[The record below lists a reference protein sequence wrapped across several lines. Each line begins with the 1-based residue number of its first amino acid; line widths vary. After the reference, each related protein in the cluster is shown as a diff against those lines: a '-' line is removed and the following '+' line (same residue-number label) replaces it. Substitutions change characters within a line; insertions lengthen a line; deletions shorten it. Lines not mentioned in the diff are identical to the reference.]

1 MSEEFYG
8 KSIPITSGFDLGAKS
23 PLDTRSIVNTIEER
37 NAHVIGNR
45 VYEGMKVYVLAEK
58 KEYRYNGNDWE
69 EVGGI
74 TDEQLEK
81 LTIAYEHSQTPH
93 VTETD
98 LNSKVDKVEGK
109 SLISDTEIE
118 RLANVD
124 NYDDTEIRAE
134 LNNKANISD
143 LHQHANKEALDGITA
158 DKVTSW
164 DNKSDFDGDYNSLT
178 NKPTIPSKTSELV
191 NDSTYV
197 TESGVLE
204 IIENSGGIGGATEV
218 SQGETE
224 PTEESVLLWIDT
236 TSDENMV
243 ENNLSNS
250 LITEFQGS
258 ISTLNT
264 RISTLEKNIE
274 PPFGE
279 DAHTH
284 SNKVV
289 LDKITQSYFDKWNN
303 KSDFN
308 GSYNSLT
315 DKPTIPTRT
324 SELINNSNYV
334 TTAEMNQAIADIPIG
349 EQVDL
354 TNYQTKTDNT
364 LNTTNKTV
372 IGAINEVNTNL
383 NNKVGSSE
391 LNTAISSYVTANREE
406 LKGDKGDKGDIGA
419 TGQDGVTPTL
429 SVGTTTTGVAGSN
442 ASVSME
448 GSSPNYTLNF
458 TIPKGDK
465 GDKGDVGAK
474 GQDGVTP
481 TLSIGTVTTGNAGS
495 NASVTMTGS
504 SPNYTLNFTIPKGDK
519 GDSGSGGNADLT
531 NYQTKT
537 DNTLNTTDKT
547 IVGAINEINTLLGK
561 CLPFENSYVSNCNT
575 WLTNGY
581 TKTNTSTTNHPSVCT
596 GADRWGILFFIAENA
611 ANGTGTQ
618 MYFPIDGTYKGAIFT
633 RSITNRSPEEWKKL
647 ATISDIP
654 TSLPANGGN
663 ANTVGGY
670 TIWTGTQSE
679 YDAISSKS
687 STTIYFIKG

>member
-1 MSEEFYG
+1 MADEFYG
-8 KSIPITSGFDLGAKS
+8 KGITVASGFDLRAES
-23 PLDTRSIVNTIEER
+23 PLDTRSVVNTIEER
-37 NAHVIGNR
+37 NAHVTGNR

-93 VTETD
+93 VTEEYVDAKISNT
-98 LNSKVDKVEGK
+98 NSYVNEMLGGK
-109 SLISDTEIE
+109 KLVYLTQAEYDILTEE
-118 RLANVD
+118 EKNNVD
-124 NYDDTEIRAE
+124 IVY
-134 LNNKANISD
+134 NITDSSDLSD
-143 LHQHANKEALDGITA
+143 LHQHANKEVLDGITA
-158 DKVTSW
+158 EKVTSW
-164 DNKSDFDGDYNSLT
+164 DNKSDFDGNYNSLT

-204 IIENSGGIGGATEV
+204 IIENSGGIGGAIEV

-264 RISTLEKNIE
+264 RVSTLEKNIE

-284 SNKVV
+284 SNKGV

-334 TTAEMNQAIADIPIG
+334 TTAEMNQAIADIPVG

-364 LNTTNKTV
+364 LNTTDKTV
-372 IGAINEVNTNL
+372 IGAINEINTTL
-383 NNKVGSSE
+383 GNKVGSSE
-391 LNTAISSYVTANREE
+391 LNTAISSYVTANRGE
-406 LKGDKGDKGDIGA
+406 LKGDKGDKGD
-419 TGQDGVTPTL
+419 T
-429 SVGTTTTGVAGSN
+429 
-442 ASVSME
+442 
-448 GSSPNYTLNF
+448 
-458 TIPKGDK
+458 
-465 GDKGDVGAK
+465 GAK
-474 GQDGVTP
+474 GQDGITP
-481 TLSIGTVTTGNAGS
+481 TLSVGTVTTGNAGS
-495 NASVTMTGS
+495 NATVTMTGS

-519 GDSGSGGNADLT
+519 GDNGSNANVNLND
-531 NYQTKT
+531 YQTKT
-537 DNTLNTTDKT
+537 DNSLNTTNKT
-547 IVGAINEINTLLGK
+547 IVGAINE
-561 CLPFENSYVSNCNT
+561 V
-575 WLTNGY
+575 
-581 TKTNTSTTNHPSVCT
+581 KTS
-596 GADRWGILFFIAENA
+596 
-611 ANGTGTQ
+611 
-618 MYFPIDGTYKGAIFT
+618 
-633 RSITNRSPEEWKKL
+633 
-647 ATISDIP
+647 IP
-654 TSLPANGGN
+654 TTLPANGGN

-670 TIWTGTQSE
+670 TIWTGTQAE

>member
-8 KSIPITSGFDLGAKS
+8 KGITIASGFDLGAKS

-93 VTETD
+93 ATEEYVDAKIATTNSYVNEMLGGKRLVYLTQAEYDNLTEEEKNNTD
-98 LNSKVDKVEGK
+98 VV
-109 SLISDTEIE
+109 
-118 RLANVD
+118 
-124 NYDDTEIRAE
+124 Y
-134 LNNKANISD
+134 NITDSF
-143 LHQHANKEALDGITA
+143 G
-158 DKVTSW
+158 
-164 DNKSDFDGDYNSLT
+164 FDGDYNSLT
-178 NKPTIPSKTSELV
+178 NKPNIPTKTSELV

-224 PTEESVLLWIDT
+224 PTEESILLWIDT

-243 ENNLSNS
+243 ENNLSDS

-289 LDKITQSYFDKWNN
+289 LDKITQAHFDNWNN

-324 SELINNSNYV
+324 SELINDTKYV
-334 TTAEMNQAIADIPIG
+334 TTSEMNQAIADITIG

-364 LNTTNKTV
+364 LNTTDKTV
-372 IGAINEVNTNL
+372 IGAINEINSNL
-383 NNKVGSSE
+383 DNKVSSSQ
-391 LNTAISSYVTANREE
+391 LNTAISSYVAENRDE

-419 TGQDGVTPTL
+419 KGQDGITPTL
-429 SVGTTTTGVAGSN
+429 SIGTVITGNAGSN
-442 ASVSME
+442 ASVTIG

-465 GDKGDVGAK
+465 GDG
-474 GQDGVTP
+474 
-481 TLSIGTVTTGNAGS
+481 
-495 NASVTMTGS
+495 
-504 SPNYTLNFTIPKGDK
+504 
-519 GDSGSGGNADLT
+519 GSGGNVDLT

-537 DNTLNTTDKT
+537 DDTLETIDKT

-561 CLPFENSYVSNCNT
+561 CLPFEDSYVSNCNT

-581 TKTNTSTTNHPSVCT
+581 TKTSTSTINHPSVCT
-596 GADRWGILFFIAENA
+596 GTDKWGIIFFIAENA
-611 ANGTGTQ
+611 ENGTGTQ
-618 MYFPIDGTYKGAIFT
+618 MYFPIDGTHKGAVFT
-633 RSITNRSPEEWKKL
+633 RSITNRIPGEWKKL
-647 ATISDIP
+647 ATTSDIP
-654 TSLPANGGN
+654 TTLPANGGN

-670 TIWTGTQSE
+670 TIWVGTQSE

>member
-1 MSEEFYG
+1 
-8 KSIPITSGFDLGAKS
+8 
-23 PLDTRSIVNTIEER
+23 
-37 NAHVIGNR
+37 
-45 VYEGMKVYVLAEK
+45 
-58 KEYRYNGNDWE
+58 
-69 EVGGI
+69 
-74 TDEQLEK
+74 
-81 LTIAYEHSQTPH
+81 
-93 VTETD
+93 
-98 LNSKVDKVEGK
+98 
-109 SLISDTEIE
+109 
-118 RLANVD
+118 
-124 NYDDTEIRAE
+124 
-134 LNNKANISD
+134 
-143 LHQHANKEALDGITA
+143 
-158 DKVTSW
+158 
-164 DNKSDFDGDYNSLT
+164 
-178 NKPTIPSKTSELV
+178 
-191 NDSTYV
+191 
-197 TESGVLE
+197 
-204 IIENSGGIGGATEV
+204 
-218 SQGETE
+218 
-224 PTEESVLLWIDT
+224 
-236 TSDENMV
+236 MV

-364 LNTTNKTV
+364 LNTTDKTV
-372 IGAINEVNTNL
+372 I
-383 NNKVGSSE
+383 
-391 LNTAISSYVTANREE
+391 
-406 LKGDKGDKGDIGA
+406 
-419 TGQDGVTPTL
+419 
-429 SVGTTTTGVAGSN
+429 
-442 ASVSME
+442 
-448 GSSPNYTLNF
+448 
-458 TIPKGDK
+458 
-465 GDKGDVGAK
+465 
-474 GQDGVTP
+474 
-481 TLSIGTVTTGNAGS
+481 
-495 NASVTMTGS
+495 
-504 SPNYTLNFTIPKGDK
+504 
-519 GDSGSGGNADLT
+519 
-531 NYQTKT
+531 
-537 DNTLNTTDKT
+537 
-547 IVGAINEINTLLGK
+547 GAINEINTLLGK
-561 CLPFENSYVSNCNT
+561 CLPFENSYVSNCNA

>member
-37 NAHVIGNR
+37 NAHVTGNR

-93 VTETD
+93 VTEEYVDAKIADTNGYINEMLGGKRLVYLTQAEYDILTEEEKNNADVVYNITD
-98 LNSKVDKVEGK
+98 S
-109 SLISDTEIE
+109 SD
-118 RLANVD
+118 L
-124 NYDDTEIRAE
+124 
-134 LNNKANISD
+134 SD
-143 LHQHANKEALDGITA
+143 LHQHANKEVLDGITA
-158 DKVTSW
+158 EKVTSW

-204 IIENSGGIGGATEV
+204 IVENSGLGGTTEV

-250 LITEFQGS
+250 LITEFQNS

-264 RISTLEKNIE
+264 RVSTLEKNIE

-284 SNKVV
+284 SNKEV
-289 LDKITQSYFDKWNN
+289 LDKITQAYFDKWNN

-324 SELINNSNYV
+324 SELTN
-334 TTAEMNQAIADIPIG
+334 D
-349 EQVDL
+349 
-354 TNYQTKTDNT
+354 TNYIT
-364 LNTTNKTV
+364 
-372 IGAINEVNTNL
+372 
-383 NNKVGSSE
+383 SS
-391 LNTAISSYVTANREE
+391 S
-406 LKGDKGDKGDIGA
+406 
-419 TGQDGVTPTL
+419 
-429 SVGTTTTGVAGSN
+429 
-442 ASVSME
+442 
-448 GSSPNYTLNF
+448 
-458 TIPKGDK
+458 
-465 GDKGDVGAK
+465 
-474 GQDGVTP
+474 
-481 TLSIGTVTTGNAGS
+481 
-495 NASVTMTGS
+495 
-504 SPNYTLNFTIPKGDK
+504 
-519 GDSGSGGNADLT
+519 
-531 NYQTKT
+531 
-537 DNTLNTTDKT
+537 
-547 IVGAINEINTLLGK
+547 
-561 CLPFENSYVSNCNT
+561 
-575 WLTNGY
+575 
-581 TKTNTSTTNHPSVCT
+581 
-596 GADRWGILFFIAENA
+596 
-611 ANGTGTQ
+611 
-618 MYFPIDGTYKGAIFT
+618 
-633 RSITNRSPEEWKKL
+633 
-647 ATISDIP
+647 IP

-663 ANTVGGY
+663 ADTVSGY
-670 TIWTGTQSE
+670 TIWIGTQAE
-679 YDAISSKS
+679 YDAISSKN

>member
-1 MSEEFYG
+1 MYLTQAEYDILTEEEKNNADIVYNITDSSEEYVTKTELESKG
-8 KSIPITSGFDLGAKS
+8 YLTEHQDISG
-23 PLDTRSIVNTIEER
+23 
-37 NAHVIGNR
+37 
-45 VYEGMKVYVLAEK
+45 
-58 KEYRYNGNDWE
+58 
-69 EVGGI
+69 
-74 TDEQLEK
+74 
-81 LTIAYEHSQTPH
+81 
-93 VTETD
+93 
-98 LNSKVDKVEGK
+98 KVDKVEGK

-143 LHQHANKEALDGITA
+143 LHQHANKEVLDGITA

-204 IIENSGGIGGATEV
+204 IVENSGLGGTTEV

-279 DAHTH
+279 DTHTH

-324 SELINNSNYV
+324 SELINDTNYV
-334 TTAEMNQAIADIPIG
+334 TTTEMNNAIA
-349 EQVDL
+349 
-354 TNYQTKTDNT
+354 TN
-364 LNTTNKTV
+364 
-372 IGAINEVNTNL
+372 
-383 NNKVGSSE
+383 
-391 LNTAISSYVTANREE
+391 
-406 LKGDKGDKGDIGA
+406 
-419 TGQDGVTPTL
+419 
-429 SVGTTTTGVAGSN
+429 
-442 ASVSME
+442 
-448 GSSPNYTLNF
+448 
-458 TIPKGDK
+458 
-465 GDKGDVGAK
+465 
-474 GQDGVTP
+474 
-481 TLSIGTVTTGNAGS
+481 
-495 NASVTMTGS
+495 
-504 SPNYTLNFTIPKGDK
+504 
-519 GDSGSGGNADLT
+519 GGNADT
-531 NYQTKT
+531 
-537 DNTLNTTDKT
+537 
-547 IVGAINEINTLLGK
+547 
-561 CLPFENSYVSNCNT
+561 VS
-575 WLTNGY
+575 
-581 TKTNTSTTNHPSVCT
+581 
-596 GADRWGILFFIAENA
+596 
-611 ANGTGTQ
+611 
-618 MYFPIDGTYKGAIFT
+618 
-633 RSITNRSPEEWKKL
+633 
-647 ATISDIP
+647 
-654 TSLPANGGN
+654 
-663 ANTVGGY
+663 GY
-670 TIWTGTQSE
+670 TIWIGTQAE
-679 YDAISSKS
+679 YDAISSKD